1 MYQKF
6 SLFLLTNINIENL
19 LGHYNSLYINIVYHN
34 YKRSYTMQDE
44 LLYKMQHA
52 FPMAQKPFH
61 LLAEELDTTAQDIMT
76 LVQKLKDDSIIRQT
90 SAIFDTKRLGYKSSL
105 VAFKVP
111 EDQIEKAAALINAH
125 PGVSHNYLRNHDYN
139 IWFTMAVAPD
149 SSLGLEETIA
159 ILAKQTQAEDAIV
172 LPTLK
177 MFKISV
183 KLDTTGNKAQKEKV
197 KKAAFKE
204 LELTPLHI
212 EVIKELQ
219 KDISIIEEPFGEA
232 VERLDLT
239 YDEFFTLA
247 KELKESGVMRRFAT
261 ILNHRKAGFGANA
274 MSVWSVPEDKAEEIG
289 EEMASFSAVSHC
301 YLRPSYPNWPYNLF
315 AMVHAKTQEECD
327 TIIEQMAKE
336 SGLSQYGKLYSIVEF
351 KKQRLVYFDKA
362 FKEWENGVV

>member
-1 MYQKF
+1 
-6 SLFLLTNINIENL
+6 
-19 LGHYNSLYINIVYHN
+19 
-34 YKRSYTMQDE
+34 MQDE

-52 FPMAQKPFH
+52 FPMTQKPFQA
-61 LLAEELDTTAQDIMT
+61 LAAELDTTDQEIMT
-76 LVQKLKDDSIIRQT
+76 LVQKLKDDAIIRQT

-105 VAFKVP
+105 VAFKVD
-111 EDQIEKAAALINAH
+111 EENIDKAASLINAH

-159 ILAKQTQAEDAIV
+159 ILAKQTEAEDAII

-183 KLDTTGNKAQKEKV
+183 KLDTTGKKAKKEKV
-197 KKAAFKE
+197 KKVAFKDIA
-204 LELTPLHI
+204 LTPQHI
-212 EVIKELQ
+212 AVIKELQ
-219 KDISIIEEPFGEA
+219 KDIAIVDEPFKEA
-232 VERLDLT
+232 IEKLNLS
-239 YDEFFTLA
+239 YNEFFTLA
-247 KELKESGVMRRFAT
+247 KELQESGVMRRFAT

-274 MSVWSVPEDKAEEIG
+274 MSVWSVPEDRAEEIG
-289 EEMASFSAVSHC
+289 RDMADFSAVSHC

-327 TIIEQMAKE
+327 IIIDEMAKE
-336 SGLSQYGKLYSIVEF
+336 SGLSEYGKLYSTVEF

-362 FKEWENGVV
+362 FEDWENGVL